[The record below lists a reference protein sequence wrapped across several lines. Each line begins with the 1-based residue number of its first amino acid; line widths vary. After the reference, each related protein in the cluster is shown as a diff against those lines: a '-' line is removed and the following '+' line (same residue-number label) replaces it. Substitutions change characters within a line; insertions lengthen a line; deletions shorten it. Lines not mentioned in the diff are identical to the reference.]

1 LKLDSGFMEP
11 RIKSAFSCFSSASIF
26 QSRATPPPRSH
37 LGDLPPPAAPA
48 HRSSK
53 DEVAAPVVGT
63 NSSRLAVYLASTSLE
78 PKQRARRR
86 RRRRPRPLLLG
97 PPRGHGVPH
106 RAGTR
111 IAAAFLPCQAQ
122 HRQGNS
128 SSGRGV
134 SEPGVD

>member
-1 LKLDSGFMEP
+1 MEP
-11 RIKSAFSCFSSASIF
+11 RIKSAFSCFSASIF

-86 RRRRPRPLLLG
+86 EDMEFRTAPGHGLLRRFSHAKLNTGRGIRAQAGAFQNPAWIRRGWLLG
-97 PPRGHGVPH
+97 RLTV
-106 RAGTR
+106 R
-111 IAAAFLPCQAQ
+111 L
-122 HRQGNS
+122 
-128 SSGRGV
+128 
-134 SEPGVD
+134 